1 MTERKKSDVLL
12 GGRTSGLDGTYLN
25 NNKKDLMDLTGSNQP
40 NFEKNNDFSVGDEDV
55 SHVGCWLRRMSTK
68 DAGYPPRMWEIL
80 PPPRLTNLHLHLVR
94 LHFDLGQVPFCD
106 PRDARGAGK

>member
-40 NFEKNNDFSVGDEDV
+40 NFEKTMTFLLAMKMFLMLAVG
-55 SHVGCWLRRMSTK
+55 
-68 DAGYPPRMWEIL
+68 
-80 PPPRLTNLHLHLVR
+80 
-94 LHFDLGQVPFCD
+94 
-106 PRDARGAGK
+106 